1 MLIDAGKVK
10 FLRLENGWTQD
21 QLAEM
26 CAVSVRTV
34 QRIEKTGIASL
45 DTTNALAA
53 VFRTERKTIL
63 AQGGVRPAQTEVSLK
78 HAILIAATTLLVGI
92 GIGVLV

>member
-10 FLRLENGWTQD
+10 DLRLENGWTQD

-34 QRIEKTGIASL
+34 QRIEETGIASL

-63 AQGGVRPAQTEVSLK
+63 AQGGVQTAQTEVSLK

>member
-10 FLRLENGWTQD
+10 VMRLENGWTQD

-53 VFRTERKTIL
+53 VFKTERKTIL
-63 AQGGVRPAQTEVSLK
+63 AQGGVQPAQTEVSLK

>member
-10 FLRLENGWTQD
+10 DLRLENGWTQD

-63 AQGGVRPAQTEVSLK
+63 AQGGVQTAQTEVSLK